1 MTRAPKARAP
11 LLEEY
16 PVKHTR
22 RESILLQPAMRS
34 TGRATSYLS
43 VSRGSALLV
52 TWGML
57 TCAIALT
64 HTPEAAAHGASSR
77 VRVQAG
83 WLQGTRDGDGL
94 ERYLGVPYAEPPTG
108 TRRWHP
114 PEAIAPWKGVKT
126 AIQLPPRCAQ
136 VGSEG
141 PGSEDCLYVNV
152 FKPIVSPAKRL
163 PVLVYLHGGSLR
175 VGSAWDNDPS
185 RIARETETI
194 VVMVNYRLGML
205 GFLNH
210 PRLDEETADG
220 VSGNYGLMDQQAA
233 IQWVHDEIGNFGG
246 DPKRVTIAGAS
257 AGGTSVCAHLVSD
270 PVAGLFSR
278 AVIQSGQCFSR
289 DAETAGSVGSTFAD
303 ALGCPDAVNTLDC
316 LRSKTQAEILAIDGW
331 NYEAAP
337 VHGGALL
344 PDPPA
349 ERIAAGDFTKVPV
362 VYGFTENELRTSA
375 AAFFPMTM
383 ADYEAS
389 LIRDFGVHAE
399 AVRTLYP
406 VEDYDDPYYAIID
419 ALDDS
424 GLLGATGCGHLKVAN
439 QFAAH
444 VPTYVYLFD
453 DQTAPNPAWL
463 TAAPGF
469 VAGASHG
476 ADEPYWFD
484 RPQDSL
490 PPFSSAQKDLAA
502 QMVAYLGQF
511 VERGGPALHHA
522 PRWPRYD
529 ATRQTLLRFSPGETR
544 AFRGFAER
552 NHCAFW
558 DSLEF

>member
-1 MTRAPKARAP
+1 MIHLTRIR
-11 LLEEY
+11 
-16 PVKHTR
+16 PVTR
-22 RESILLQPAMRS
+22 QRVQHS
-34 TGRATSYLS
+34 THSASGYRLFMPYS
-43 VSRGSALLV
+43 VSIWVWWLLSCALLWSQV
-52 TWGML
+52 S
-57 TCAIALT
+57 
-64 HTPEAAAHGASSR
+64 EAAAHGSR
-77 VRVQAG
+77 PRVHVHAG
-83 WLQGTRDGDGL
+83 WLSGTREGDGL
-94 ERYLGVPYAEPPTG
+94 ERYLSVPYAEPPTG
-108 TRRWHP
+108 ARRWRP
-114 PEAIAPWKGVKT
+114 PEAIAPWKGIK
-126 AIQLPPRCAQ
+126 AADQLPPRCAQ

-141 PGSEDCLYVNV
+141 PGSEDCLYLNI
-152 FKPIVSPAKRL
+152 FKPTSARAKRL

-210 PRLDEETADG
+210 PELDDETADG

-233 IQWVHDEIGNFGG
+233 IRWVHEEIASFGG
-246 DPKRVTIAGAS
+246 DPTRVTIAGAS
-257 AGGTSVCAHLVSD
+257 AGGTSVCAHLVSE

-289 DAETAGSVGSTFAD
+289 DPETAATIGVGFAD
-303 ALGCPDAVNTLDC
+303 AMGCPREVNTLEC

-331 NYEAAP
+331 NFDAAP

-344 PDPPA
+344 PDPPGA
-349 ERIAAGDFTKVPV
+349 RITAGDFAKVPV

-375 AAFFPMTM
+375 AAFFPLTM

-389 LIRDFGVHAE
+389 MLRDFGVHAE
-399 AVRTLYP
+399 AVKALYP
-406 VEDYDDPYYAIID
+406 VENYDDPYYAIID

-439 QFAAH
+439 QFAAQ

-463 TAAPGF
+463 DAAPGF

-484 RPQDSL
+484 RPYDAL
-490 PPFSSAQKDLAA
+490 PPFDVAQTELAA
-502 QMVAYLGQF
+502 QMVAYLGEF
-511 VERGGPALHHA
+511 VERGAPRLPYA

-529 ATRQTLLRFSPGETR
+529 ATRQHMLRFSPGETR
-544 AFRGFAER
+544 SFGAFSER

-558 DSLEF
+558 QSLGF